1 MMTELD
7 FEYVIGY
14 SLRRLG
20 RRIRENEFGVG
31 INELTD

>member
-7 FEYVIGY
+7 FEHVVGY

-20 RRIRENEFGVG
+20 RRIGKHEAGIR
-31 INELTD
+31 INELAY